1 MKEAS
6 SFRSRTIKSRFS
18 DGTSERSRSYLEF
31 RESPSKALVLS
42 LEEHFSWESATDL
55 LSAAVLAATRPV
67 ALDIVLDLVMP
78 RALGEVGV
86 LESDTEAVLEDEFEV
101 TPPVLGREGVEDD
114 IRDSLLALIV
124 AESTVFCLLKFEV
137 VVWLL
142 FVDMGTAEGG
152 PLTKRIWKICI
163 KLLIF

>member
-1 MKEAS
+1 M
-6 SFRSRTIKSRFS
+6 
-18 DGTSERSRSYLEF
+18 
-31 RESPSKALVLS
+31 VLS

-86 LESDTEAVLEDEFEV
+86 LESEDDLELEV
-101 TPPVLGREGVEDD
+101 TPPVLGRDGVDED
-114 IRDSLLALIV
+114 ILDSLLALMV

-142 FVDMGTAEGG
+142 FVDMGAADGG
-152 PLTKRIWKICI
+152 PKIR
-163 KLLIF
+163 

>member
-1 MKEAS
+1 M
-6 SFRSRTIKSRFS
+6 IK
-18 DGTSERSRSYLEF
+18 GQVSEKDMYITKSYLEF

-78 RALGEVGV
+78 RALGDVGV
-86 LESDTEAVLEDEFEV
+86 FESEDVFELEV
-101 TPPVLGREGVEDD
+101 TPPVLGREGVEED
-114 IRDSLLALIV
+114 ILDSLFALMV
-124 AESTVFCLLKFEV
+124 AESTVFCLLKFEG

-142 FVDMGTAEGG
+142 FVDMGTADGG
-152 PLTKRIWKICI
+152 PRHKRA
-163 KLLIF
+163 

>member
-1 MKEAS
+1 MIKGQVRESSEQDVYRTEA
-6 SFRSRTIKSRFS
+6 
-18 DGTSERSRSYLEF
+18 YLEF
-31 RESPSKALVLS
+31 SESPSKALVLS

-78 RALGEVGV
+78 RALGDVGV
-86 LESDTEAVLEDEFEV
+86 FESEDVFELEV
-101 TPPVLGREGVEDD
+101 TPPVLGRDGVEED
-114 IRDSLLALIV
+114 ILDSLLALMV

-142 FVDMGTAEGG
+142 FVDMGTADGG
-152 PLTKRIWKICI
+152 PRYKRRWNG
-163 KLLIF
+163 LIGLEK